1 MEGAGHDAAMG
12 VTLLSV
18 RRLNKAFGGHQVVAN
33 VSFDV
38 KAGEIVALIGPNG
51 AGKSTCFNMLN
62 GQIRPDSGDIMLDGV
77 KIRAWGPDRMWRLG
91 VGRGFQIASVF
102 GSMTVRDNVRTAL
115 ISRHD
120 AVWRFFRPAS
130 ALYTREAEAL
140 LDLVGL
146 SELASQPCGG
156 LAYGDLKRLEL
167 ALALSNRPRLLLV
180 DEPTS
185 GMMPADRRAVMDLL
199 VTLARKSGCTVVV
212 TEHDTEAVFRVADRI
227 LVMDKGA
234 LIAQGD
240 AAMIRANSRVRE
252 AYLGV

>member
-1 MEGAGHDAAMG
+1 M
-12 VTLLSV
+12 TLLAV
-18 RRLNKAFGGHQVVAN
+18 RNLNKAFGGHHVVVD

-38 KAGEIVALIGPNG
+38 ATGEIVALIGPNG

-62 GQIRPDSGDIMLDGV
+62 GQIQPDSGDILLDGISI
-77 KIRAWGPDRMWRLG
+77 KGWRPDRIWRRG

-115 ISRHD
+115 ISSHD

-130 ALYTREAEAL
+130 SLYTREAEAL
-140 LDLVGL
+140 LDLTGL
-146 SELASQPCGG
+146 TELALKDCGG

-167 ALALSNRPRLLLV
+167 ALAVSNRPRLLLV

-185 GMMPADRRAVMDLL
+185 GMTPAERRVVMDLL
-199 VTLARKSGCTVVV
+199 VTLARNSGCAVLL

-234 LIAQGD
+234 LIAEGD
-240 AAMIRANSRVRE
+240 PASVRADRRVQE